1 MSLLYLEYIYIK
13 AKKGYITRV
22 ESYYYSPNR
31 ILVVPLFL
39 RYTNISS
46 ISIEQDN
53 KEDKQTIG

>member
-39 RYTNISS
+39 RHTNISS
-46 ISIEQDN
+46 ISIE
-53 KEDKQTIG
+53 

>member
-22 ESYYYSPNR
+22 RSYYYSPNR

-39 RYTNISS
+39 KYTNISS
-46 ISIEQDN
+46 ISIE
-53 KEDKQTIG
+53 